1 MNRREVLSYLGAL
14 AAGACLGQAQAQAAS
29 GVRRFRLG
37 SLEMA
42 VLQDGSSRLS
52 SAHPMFG
59 GLNATAAEVSGLLR
73 QHGSPNG
80 LEISR
85 NILLVREGS
94 ENILLD
100 TGLGQDLIP
109 NLRRAGLEPQDITG
123 VVISHV
129 HYGHH
134 NGLLRGSQAAF
145 PNAQVFVPKAELE
158 ASGGAEFA
166 AYGKRVQALERG
178 GRISPSLRYVDTSG
192 HTVAHQAL
200 EIVSNNQRLLCVVDA
215 AYNQIIS
222 FRRPDWSFQFD
233 NDSAAAAKS
242 RRRLLEMASERGT
255 QVHGYHFPFP
265 GLGVTQA
272 DGTGFA
278 FQANP

>member
-1 MNRREVLSYLGAL
+1 MNRRQVLAYLGA
-14 AAGACLGQAQAQAAS
+14 AASTLLPQAAAQAS
-29 GVRRFRLG
+29 TGVKRFRLG

-59 GLNATAAEVSGLLR
+59 GLNATAGEVAALLR
-73 QHGSPNG
+73 ENGSPNG

-109 NLRRAGLEPQDITG
+109 NLRRAGLEPSQITG

-134 NGLLRGSQAAF
+134 NGLLRGGQMAF
-145 PNAQVFVPKAELE
+145 PNAQIFVPKAELE
-158 ASGGAEFA
+158 ASGGSEFA

-178 GRISPSLRYVDTSG
+178 GRITSSLRYVDTSG
-192 HTVAHQAL
+192 HTVAHQGL
-200 EIVSNNQRLLCVVDA
+200 EIVSGNQRLLCVVDA

-222 FRRPDWSFQFD
+222 FRRPEWSFQFD
-233 NDSAAAAKS
+233 TDGAAAARS

-265 GLGVTQA
+265 GVGIAQK
-272 DGTGFA
+272 DGSGFA
-278 FQANP
+278 FQAVAQ